1 MPAPLPGPPLDGVP
15 PSPPNL
21 NAGPAPAGM
30 AGQAQEMDSSGSLQL
45 YQLGLELGAD
55 IAKRLD
61 LLAQAFPQLMPLIGS
76 MQSQLKAALRS
87 TLQQGFS
94 TPESSPSQM
103 SMPPPAAMQGMG
115 MQGMGMRGRSMDQVG
130 G

>member
-1 MPAPLPGPPLDGVP
+1 MGGT
-15 PSPPNL
+15 
-21 NAGPAPAGM
+21 
-30 AGQAQEMDSSGSLQL
+30 QQMDSSGSLQL

-55 IAKRLD
+55 ISKRLD
-61 LLAQAFPQLMPLIGS
+61 LLSQAFPQLMPLIGM
-76 MQSQLKAALRS
+76 MQSQLKDALRT

-94 TPESSPSQM
+94 TPESSPPQM

-115 MQGMGMRGRSMDQVG
+115 MGGMGMGGRSMDQVG